1 MPINGYGRTVSV
13 MSDIPGDSLTSLQ
26 DDVLEEL
33 GDDRLE
39 KIARMLGTDEPGAR
53 QMVGTTVSA
62 LSGEAEAVAT
72 PHEAPLTGVATLGGP
87 ATGGLM
93 AGVLAEEAE
102 PVALAVA
109 GRTGLSPAAVSQVVE
124 MVIPVV
130 LEVLTKRAARAATR
144 FHYS

>member
-1 MPINGYGRTVSV
+1 
-13 MSDIPGDSLTSLQ
+13 MSDMPGDSITSLQ

-33 GDDRLE
+33 GDDRLAR
-39 KIARMLGTDEPGAR
+39 IARLLGTDEPGAR

-62 LSGEAEAVAT
+62 LSGESGEAESVAT

-102 PVALAVA
+102 PVTRAVSS
-109 GRTGLSPAAVSQVVE
+109 RTGLPPAAVSQVVE
-124 MVIPVV
+124 MVVPVV
-130 LEVLTKRAARAATR
+130 LTALTKRAARTARAVR
-144 FHYS
+144 R